1 MYPVL
6 VTYTHRVYSLFTNAL
21 KYNASLKSEGA
32 GGIWVLTSL
41 IASAAAAHCPAP
53 CTGRGRL
60 TALSCES
67 RDVAM
72 AWTVTCR
79 YGNGLTAVSC
89 MTHWFAAA
97 TDSNV

>member
-1 MYPVL
+1 MYSVL
-6 VTYTHRVYSLFTNAL
+6 ITYTHRVYSVFTNAL
-21 KYNASLKSEGA
+21 KYNASLKSEGV

-41 IASAAAAHCPAP
+41 IASAAVAHWPAP
-53 CTGRGRL
+53 CTGRERL

-67 RDVAM
+67 RSVAIV
-72 AWTVTCR
+72 WTVTCR
-79 YGNGLTAVSC
+79 NGNGLTAVSC

>member
-6 VTYTHRVYSLFTNAL
+6 ITYTHRFYSVFTNAL

-32 GGIWVLTSL
+32 GGICVLTSL
-41 IASAAAAHCPAP
+41 IASAAVAHCPAP
-53 CTGRGRL
+53 RTGRERL

-67 RDVAM
+67 RSVAM
-72 AWTVTCR
+72 AWIVTCR
-79 YGNGLTAVSC
+79 NGNGLTAVSC

-97 TDSNV
+97 IDSNV